1 MCSVGVVESLG
12 FGVMCLERRKPENVS
27 LKLEGRKPLSFTFSK
42 KEETHRLGLVSNMS
56 IPVIIKGKDS
66 QETKT
71 EPESCSLHTIVSSAM
86 RLLYSSSH
94 SIQLAMLFCVCHWV
108 TAGVVS
114 SLILCVCSFSLSNLK
129 EKCMF

>member
-1 MCSVGVVESLG
+1 MSCALKGENLKY
-12 FGVMCLERRKPENVS
+12 KP
-27 LKLEGRKPLSFTFSK
+27 KLDGKELLNFTFFRK
-42 KEETHRLGLVSNMS
+42 GVETQKLGLVNNMPAS
-56 IPVIIKGKDS
+56 VIIKGKGS